1 MGVAIEKCR
10 EMFAALMAAVLD
22 WGSKTRVNLND
33 HSLRET
39 RELDSR
45 NRNGKD
51 GREGLIMVIECS

>member
-10 EMFAALMAAVLD
+10 EMFAALVAAVLD

-39 RELDSR
+39 RKLDAR
-45 NRNGKD
+45 NRNGKT
-51 GREGLIMVIECS
+51 EGKV